1 MKTRVIVNLM
11 ANKGSAGRRF
21 FEAYF
26 TSVKY
31 NAGVTDDLFTRASL
45 EERWQKVK

>member
-1 MKTRVIVNLM
+1 M
-11 ANKGSAGRRF
+11 AVSRERGGRRF

-45 EERWQKVK
+45 DERWKKVK